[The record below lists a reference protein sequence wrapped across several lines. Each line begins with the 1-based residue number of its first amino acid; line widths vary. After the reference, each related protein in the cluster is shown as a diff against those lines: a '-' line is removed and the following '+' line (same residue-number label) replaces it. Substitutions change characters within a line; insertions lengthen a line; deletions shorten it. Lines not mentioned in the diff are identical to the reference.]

1 MVNNKKSDRYDDTN
15 PEQKQNM
22 MRRALEAATYSPALR
37 GKVGIAVVVYDKSSD
52 NYFTQMAYNGFPNGI
67 HRIKCETDAPS
78 IEESHTL
85 PEVLHAE
92 EMLVTDAAREGWSL
106 NKGKAF
112 ITRTPCK
119 KCASCLVNAGIKKL
133 YYFSEHPHGDGLP
146 ILKEAG
152 VKVEKLNFEQDILEE
167 KYL

>member
-1 MVNNKKSDRYDDTN
+1 MEDELKIGYMED
-15 PEQKQNM
+15 
-22 MRRALEAATYSPALR
+22 ALRAATISHGLR
-37 GKVGIAVVVYDKSSD
+37 GKVGILAVTLD
-52 NYFTQMAYNGFPNGI
+52 NDEAVAWNGLPEDI
-67 HRIKCETDAPS
+67 PRTKCETDAPT

-92 EMLVTDAAREGWSL
+92 EMLVCNAAKEGESL
-106 NKGKAF
+106 YGAVVY

-119 KCASCLVNAGIKKL
+119 KCAAHLVQAGIKRL

-152 VKVEKLNFEQDILEE
+152 IPYEKLTFKQDILEE

>member
-1 MVNNKKSDRYDDTN
+1 MVNKSDVYDDNDLHCKKT
-15 PEQKQNM
+15 M
-22 MRRALEAATYSPALR
+22 MCRTLSSATFSTALR
-37 GKVGIAVVVYDKSSD
+37 GKVGISVVTYNKEEDEYYIQ
-52 NYFTQMAYNGFPNGI
+52 NAWNGFPEGI
-67 HRIKCETDAPS
+67 KRVKCETDAPS
-78 IEESHTL
+78 IEESRTL

-92 EMLVTDAAREGWSL
+92 EMLVTDAAREGWDL
-106 NKGKAF
+106 KDGIAF

>member
-1 MVNNKKSDRYDDTN
+1 MDDN
-15 PEQKQNM
+15 ELKIGYM
-22 MRRALEAATYSPALR
+22 EDALRAATKSHGLR
-37 GKVGIAVVVYDKSSD
+37 GKVGILAVTLD
-52 NYFTQMAYNGFPNGI
+52 NDEIEAWNDLPDDIPRT
-67 HRIKCETDAPS
+67 KCETDAPT

-92 EMLVTDAAREGWSL
+92 ERLVCEAAKCDGGL
-106 NKGKAF
+106 YGAVVY

-119 KCASCLVNAGIKKL
+119 KCAAHLVQAGIKRL

-146 ILKEAG
+146 ILEEAG
-152 VKVEKLNFEQDILEE
+152 IPTEKLNFKQDILEE

>member
-1 MVNNKKSDRYDDTN
+1 MENSDLEVKIGYMKD
-15 PEQKQNM
+15 
-22 MRRALEAATYSPALR
+22 ALRAATHSHGLR
-37 GKVGIAVVVYDKSSD
+37 GKVGIYAVTLD
-52 NYFTQMAYNGFPNGI
+52 NEFEAWNGLPKDI
-67 HRIKCETDAPS
+67 PRTKCETEAPT
-78 IEESHTL
+78 IEEAHTL

-92 EMLVTDAAREGWSL
+92 EMLVCNAAREGESL
-106 NKGKAF
+106 YGAVIY

-119 KCASCLVNAGIKKL
+119 KCAAHLVQAGIKRL

-152 VKVEKLNFEQDILEE
+152 IPYEELNFEQDILED

>member
-1 MVNNKKSDRYDDTN
+1 MENNELKIGYMED
-15 PEQKQNM
+15 
-22 MRRALEAATYSPALR
+22 ALRAATNSHGLR
-37 GKVGIAVVVYDKSSD
+37 GKVGIYAVTLDEEFSAWND
-52 NYFTQMAYNGFPNGI
+52 LPDDLPRT
-67 HRIKCETDAPS
+67 KCETEAPT

-92 EMLVTDAAREGWSL
+92 ERLVCDCARMGESL
-106 NKGKAF
+106 YGAVVY

-119 KCASCLVNAGIKKL
+119 KCAAHLVQAGIKRL

-146 ILKEAG
+146 ILEEAG
-152 VKVEKLNFEQDILEE
+152 IPVEKLNFKQDILEE

>member
-1 MVNNKKSDRYDDTN
+1 MYNEETDLKIGYMED
-15 PEQKQNM
+15 
-22 MRRALEAATYSPALR
+22 ALKAATMSYGLR
-37 GKVGIAVVVYDKSSD
+37 GKVGIVAVDDEYDEWE
-52 NYFTQMAYNGFPNGI
+52 AHNGLPEKLP
-67 HRIKCETDAPS
+67 RTKCEDDAPT

-92 EMLVTDAAREGWSL
+92 EMLVCDMARMGGNL
-106 NKGKAF
+106 NGATIY

-119 KCASCLVNAGIKKL
+119 KCAAHLVQAGIKRL

-146 ILKEAG
+146 ILEEAG
-152 VKVEKLNFEQDILEE
+152 IPVEKLNFEQNILEE

>member
-1 MVNNKKSDRYDDTN
+1 MDDNDLKKGYMED
-15 PEQKQNM
+15 
-22 MRRALEAATYSPALR
+22 ALRAATNSHGLR
-37 GKVGIAVVVYDKSSD
+37 GKVGILAVTLDDEYTAWNDLPD
-52 NYFTQMAYNGFPNGI
+52 NLPRT
-67 HRIKCETDAPS
+67 KCETEAPT

-92 EMLVTDAAREGWSL
+92 ERLVCDMARMGESL
-106 NKGKAF
+106 YGAVVY

-119 KCASCLVNAGIKKL
+119 KCAAHLVQAGIKRL

-146 ILKEAG
+146 ILEEAG
-152 VKVEKLNFEQDILEE
+152 IPVEKLNFKQDILEE